1 MSDTPKFEV
10 IDRRKIKAEEEHEHA
25 QKQPEPAAAPPET
38 PAGPRLVVPESAAEP
53 AAKKQENAAL
63 DEEALP
69 EMPEAPS
76 AEESRQQKSAY
87 DASAQRLEDLVRAQ
101 NPGVGPQPA
110 VGFEHL
116 VQQLY
121 LSAMIQMGA
130 GAQEG
135 QRPRVD
141 IMGARQTIDMLG
153 VLAEKTKGNLSE
165 LEDRTLQTALFDV
178 RMAFLELTNMISMQ
192 GVQPPPPRET
202 LNRGWKVC
210 SHFWAL
216 ELPWGFL
223 RWGAAARCVRRPIRT
238 TAGCVLRCCCAGM
251 RRAGSGW
258 SSSTQGRIF
267 ANRRCA
273 TASPASMLSFIHT
286 DMPITSWAWMTCAR

>member
-1 MSDTPKFEV
+1 MSEPPKFEV

-25 QKQPEPAAAPPET
+25 QRQPEPAAAPPET
-38 PAGPRLVVPESAAEP
+38 PAGPRLVVPENAAEP
-53 AAKKQENAAL
+53 AAKKQENAAP

-192 GVQPPPPRET
+192 GVQPPPPAKR
-202 LNRGWKVC
+202 
-210 SHFWAL
+210 
-216 ELPWGFL
+216 
-223 RWGAAARCVRRPIRT
+223 
-238 TAGCVLRCCCAGM
+238 
-251 RRAGSGW
+251 
-258 SSSTQGRIF
+258 
-267 ANRRCA
+267 
-273 TASPASMLSFIHT
+273 
-286 DMPITSWAWMTCAR
+286 